1 MNVNRELKDILCCP
15 TCRKKLV
22 YKKDSIR
29 CPNCKK
35 EALVEGRLVD
45 FSQMTPKLPLDLGK
59 HIQELTENA
68 GQLMNDI
75 GLDWRVKSVLKEIKK
90 KAHGMICLEI
100 GGADGPMT
108 PTIESLFDIV
118 LTFDYSKTF
127 LKRIE
132 VKTKKTVCLF
142 GDAHFMPLQDHTID
156 MIVCSEV
163 LEHATI
169 PTQLLTEIQRVI
181 KKSGTVILSVP
192 NESILSIR
200 RKIKI
205 THTQADDTHVN
216 FFTPETLKK
225 MLYRTGLALVDIQ
238 TILPPNHSIKAILRN
253 IINLVQKGFY
263 GTFILCTIRSME
275 NPWIY
280 WESFY
285 KKIRK

>member
-1 MNVNRELKDILCCP
+1 MNRNLKDILCCP

-22 YKKDSIR
+22 YEKDSIR
-29 CPNCKK
+29 CLNCKK
-35 EALVEGRLVD
+35 EALVEGRLID
-45 FSQMTPKLPLDLGK
+45 FSQMTPKLPLNIGK

-192 NESILSIR
+192 NESILSI
-200 RKIKI
+200 
-205 THTQADDTHVN
+205 
-216 FFTPETLKK
+216 E
-225 MLYRTGLALVDIQ
+225 
-238 TILPPNHSIKAILRN
+238 
-253 IINLVQKGFY
+253 
-263 GTFILCTIRSME
+263 
-275 NPWIY
+275 
-280 WESFY
+280 
-285 KKIRK
+285 